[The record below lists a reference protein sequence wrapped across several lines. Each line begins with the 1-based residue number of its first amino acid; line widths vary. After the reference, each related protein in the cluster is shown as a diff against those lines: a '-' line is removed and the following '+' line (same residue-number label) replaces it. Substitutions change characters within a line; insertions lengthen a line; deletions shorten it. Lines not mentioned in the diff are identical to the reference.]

1 MTIKKKKKKK
11 KKIKINI
18 NIFIIKFFKKDK
30 KKKKKKNSENLDSRI
45 NGSNKKLCQSNYA
58 NTGSKQ
64 LNI

>member
-1 MTIKKKKKKK
+1 LIK
-11 KKIKINI
+11 N
-18 NIFIIKFFKKDK
+18 K

-64 LNI
+64 LNIWNNL